1 MGTAT
6 SSTGAVD
13 TVTTGPIQGSVKHYQ
28 EVDGLRI
35 PVRRINLTNGEHFDV
50 FDTSGPYTDDNAVID
65 LEAGLPKL
73 RDEWAKP
80 AVDGPPTQLA
90 WARQGIITAEM
101 RFIAA
106 REGVSPE
113 LVRDEV
119 AAGRAVIPANHKHPE
134 LEPTIIGKK
143 FLAITFAATGA
154 DSAVCPLA
162 AAWIAANS

>member
-6 SSTGAVD
+6 SSTGGTPVD
-13 TVTTGPIQGSVKHYQ
+13 TVTTGPIQGRVTHYQ

-65 LEAGLPKL
+65 LDAGLPKL
-73 RDEWAKP
+73 RDEWDTP
-80 AVDGPPTQLA
+80 SVDGPPTQLA
-90 WARQGIITAEM
+90 WARQGIITPEM

-119 AAGRAVIPANHKHPE
+119 ALGRAVIPANHNHPE

-143 FLAITFAATGA
+143 FL
-154 DSAVCPLA
+154 V
-162 AAWIAANS
+162 